1 MKLVLASSS
10 QYRQSILKK
19 LNITF
24 SALTPDIDES
34 AIMGESIEEQVIRLA
49 TQKAASVADK
59 LNDKETFIIGSDQL
73 ASLNGKILGK
83 PGDYNQAKQQLSMA
97 SGQTVK
103 FYTGLCLLKS
113 ATNQIENLVDVFS
126 VTFKKLSEKQIDT
139 YLKIEEPFDC
149 AGSFKSEGLGIVLFQ
164 SLNGTDPNSLIGL
177 PLIKLIELFEKMDV
191 DIFEYLQRPH

>member
-83 PGDYNQAKQQLSMA
+83 PGDYTQAKQQLSMA